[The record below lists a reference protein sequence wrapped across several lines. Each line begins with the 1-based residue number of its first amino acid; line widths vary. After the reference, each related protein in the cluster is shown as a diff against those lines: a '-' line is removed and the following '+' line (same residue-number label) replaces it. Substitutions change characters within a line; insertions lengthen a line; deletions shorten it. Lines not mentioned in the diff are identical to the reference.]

1 MGTNDGESIPSF
13 VLATNSKG
21 VDGGEIV
28 DHKVLSGEEEEEE
41 REEGRKKEEWREEGG
56 RREMRKWRGGGGE
69 WR

>member
-41 REEGRKKEEWREEGG
+41 REGERKGERERNGG
-56 RREMRKWRGGGGE
+56 RREGGG
-69 WR
+69 R